1 MSHLG
6 WAPAACQRNAPYT
19 LVLFGVIFWLGGK
32 YSTPCS
38 PGDNCWPEK
47 ACIWAY
53 AFTNSVYIIESR
65 TVTTIIY
72 STAFKLDRF
81 QHWLDTTSRFH
92 RKLWSK
98 VCQVTGSASHSHC
111 STVHMRNPPLRSS
124 LHWSPAA
131 KCRPWTGCATGS
143 NVHTGI
149 RTQFT
154 LQMYCTCTWKGDS
167 ELPFINLSVC
177 LL

>member
-6 WAPAACQRNAPYT
+6 WAPAACQRNAPCT
-19 LVLFGVIFWLGGK
+19 PVFLVFFFFLLGG
-32 YSTPCS
+32 STALVVVLEITA
-38 PGDNCWPEK
+38 GQK
-47 ACIWAY
+47 RHAY

-65 TVTTIIY
+65 TVTYCNYNIY
-72 STAFKLDRF
+72 SNAFKLERF

-131 KCRPWTGCATGS
+131 KCRPWTGCATGN

-149 RTQFT
+149 LTNR
-154 LQMYCTCTWKGDS
+154 CTAPAPDLERW
-167 ELPFINLSVC
+167 
-177 LL
+177 